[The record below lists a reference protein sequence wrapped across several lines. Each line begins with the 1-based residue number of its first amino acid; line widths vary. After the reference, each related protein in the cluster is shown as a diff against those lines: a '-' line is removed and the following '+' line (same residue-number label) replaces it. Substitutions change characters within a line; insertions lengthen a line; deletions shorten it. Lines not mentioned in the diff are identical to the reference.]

1 MADPSTAVTLASHVE
16 RRNGMPMGAAG
27 SLRQMLRRAFTA
39 GTLAGFW
46 RHWNPVF
53 GYYLGRFVHV
63 PFARVAPR
71 PVAVV
76 VTFLVS
82 GAIHDL
88 ATLAVRGST
97 QLLFTVWFGTIGTEV
112 VLATA
117 MGVDLSRCGR
127 LLRVAVNA
135 GHVLAALGVALTIT
149 R

>member
-1 MADPSTAVTLASHVE
+1 MAHPSTAVSLAAHVE
-16 RRNGMPMGAAG
+16 RRNGVPMGTAG

-39 GTLAGFW
+39 GSLAEFW
-46 RHWNPVF
+46 RHWNPIF
-53 GYYLGRFVHV
+53 GYYLARFVHA
-63 PFARVAPR
+63 PLTRVAPR

-88 ATLAVRGST
+88 ATLAARGNT

-117 MGVDLSRCGR
+117 MGVDLSFCQRW
-127 LLRVAVNA
+127 LRVAVNA
-135 GHVLAALGVALTIT
+135 GHVLVALGFGLMIT